1 LNLPAAIFLG
11 MMRSALS
18 IMLVVVVQV
27 MFAQVPPSVAP
38 FIRFSDGLEEQSYR
52 NLTESPAIADVLTL
66 LTLTD
71 PQRKHP
77 SVEAVKVRL
86 DQFVKDHRQ
95 IKAHSFT
102 EKQLRKLFDDVQ
114 STFLV
119 RYDAR
124 SLFADLF
131 VTGDFNCVTASALF
145 ALVLNELDIP
155 YAVHL
160 TPDHM
165 YLATLVQGS
174 PAVIETT
181 DPVRGVFIIT
191 PRTRKKYVD
200 ELLRAKRIS
209 KGQIDSLGMDGALA
223 TLTSNDTVIDLR
235 ATVGTHYHNS
245 GVFLADQDLPKGIGQ
260 LAKAYGLHPSAH
272 TKDLLQMALLKRV
285 GELSY
290 DSFDDVRFL
299 LDTYSFID
307 LPSMDRLIPGD
318 HAKLLDK
325 FLIQRSDTGLTN
337 AMLNAFLG
345 TLRTEEARDRIRFQ
359 HHAEMGRYWALKRQ
373 WDMAVE
379 HLLIANSLE
388 PEHAPVG
395 SLVIEALVNRLERLP
410 DRSSYIQHLDEL
422 VARHP
427 QLGGTTGMMRCY
439 QVVHLIAAEDHFN
452 IDERR
457 KAEQFLKRFE
467 ELYKELE
474 DLPVDG
480 VARAYI
486 AGWRSWTRARDGDK
500 ARSYITRGLVIA
512 PFNEDLRRASRYN
525 TY

>member
-1 LNLPAAIFLG
+1 
-11 MMRSALS
+11 MMRLAFILL
-18 IMLVVVVQV
+18 MCVAVRAT
-27 MFAQVPPSVAP
+27 FAQAPPTAAP
-38 FIRFSDGLEEQSYR
+38 FLRFSDAREEQSYN
-52 NLTESPAIADVLTL
+52 NLVGSPVISDVVTL

-71 PQRKHP
+71 IDRKHS
-77 SVEAVKVRL
+77 SVEAVTDRL
-86 DQFVKDHRQ
+86 EQFVYDHRKL
-95 IKAHSFT
+95 KAHSLT
-102 EKQLRKLFDDVQ
+102 EKQLRQLFNEVQ
-114 STFLV
+114 SAFLV

-124 SLFADLF
+124 ALFADLF
-131 VTGDFNCVTASALF
+131 TNGDFNCVTASALF
-145 ALVLNELDIP
+145 ALILNELAIP
-155 YAVHL
+155 YTVHL

-209 KGQIDSLGMDGALA
+209 KGQLDSLGMDGALA

-245 GVFLADQDLPKGIGQ
+245 GVFISDQDLPKGIGQ
-260 LAKAYGLHPSAH
+260 LAKAYGLHPSEH

-285 GELSY
+285 GGLSY
-290 DSFDDVRFL
+290 DSIEDVQFL
-299 LDTYSFID
+299 LDTYSFIN
-307 LPSMDRLIPGD
+307 LPTMERLIPGD
-318 HAKLLDK
+318 HARLLDK
-325 FLIQRSDTGLTN
+325 FLIQRSDTGFTN
-337 AMLNAFLG
+337 AMLTAFLG

-359 HHAEMGRYWALKRQ
+359 HHAEMGRYLALKNQ
-373 WDMAVE
+373 WDMALE

-388 PEHAPVG
+388 PEHAQVG

-410 DRSSYIQHLDEL
+410 DRSSYIQHLDDL
-422 VARHP
+422 VAQHP
-427 QLGGTTGMMRCY
+427 QLRETSGMLRCY

-457 KAEQFLKRFE
+457 KAEEFLKRFE

-486 AGWRSWTRARDGDK
+486 AGWRSWTRARDSEK
-500 ARSYITRGLVIA
+500 ARSYITRGLGIA